1 MKLTANSLMDIKM
14 GTKIDFADRRS
25 NCVKA
30 GAGVHSKVSKCLSPR
45 RRPARPRRPAGQ
57 NNPTS
62 PAPDPASF
70 KPKAY
75 SHIPQPQLHLLKST
89 TSTHTTSPST
99 RDSNRHHDVLSRNHN
114 YTFSDPRLRH
124 IPPVHPLATTTAI
137 TMSSP
142 DLADLLPSSYKS
154 LIATWLAEDC
164 PSFDP
169 AGYVVGSSPR
179 TATLFGK
186 SNGILAGVPFFT
198 EVFAQCGCTVDWH
211 LPEGSAIA
219 PAPGGKVRVATVS
232 GPTRQP
238 SQVSP
243 SSPKSSLNAAA
254 PSTGTCP
261 KVPPSRPRPEARSA
275 SRQCVATASHEM
287 VELVKGAGYT
297 GILAGTRKTTPGFRV
312 VEKYGMLVGGA
323 DGHRH
328 DLSSMIMLKDNHI
341 WARGSIT
348 EAVKAARKVGG
359 FALKIEVEVDSEE
372 GADEAIEAGADVV
385 MLDNF
390 GGEGLKVAA
399 KSIRGRWAGKKGVL
413 LECSGGLTRENVR
426 EYVCNDID
434 IISTSAIHQG
444 VPHVDFSLKID
455 H

>member
-25 NCVKA
+25 NCVLKPAPAFTQKCQNVYHRA
-30 GAGVHSKVSKCLSPR
+30 GAPL
-45 RRPARPRRPAGQ
+45 
-57 NNPTS
+57 
-62 PAPDPASF
+62 DPAARLG
-70 KPKAY
+70 KITP
-75 SHIPQPQLHLLKST
+75 LHLHPTPPKTASNST
-89 TSTHTTSPST
+89 VTFH
-99 RDSNRHHDVLSRNHN
+99 NHN

-232 GPTRQP
+232 GPTRQLLLGER
-238 SQVSP
+238 VA
-243 SSPKSSLNAAA
+243 LNAL
-254 PSTGTCP
+254 
-261 KVPPSRPRPEARSA
+261 ARCSG
-275 SRQCVATASHEM
+275 VATASHEM